1 MAHSVTMRLPRISP
15 TPLAYKDY
23 IIPPGVSH
31 LDAMELLRSNT
42 SRSDTGQPVGLLHAY
57 GPDPFP

>member
-1 MAHSVTMRLPRISP
+1 MRLPRISP

-31 LDAMELLRSNT
+31 LNAMELLRSNT